1 MTNSALMLL
10 LSGAVIGLGYGSIV
24 PCMQTLA
31 IQNSPGHRSGFAT
44 ATFFTF
50 FDSGIAGGSYVFGL
64 FVASAGFHSIYLAAG
79 LFVLIAL
86 LLYGWSQKKR
96 TPLEA
101 DGNVS
106 IAD

>member
-1 MTNSALMLL
+1 MLL

-31 IQNSPGHRSGFAT
+31 IQNSPAHRSGFAT

-50 FDSGIAGGSYVFGL
+50 FDTGIAAGSYVFGL
-64 FVASAGFHSIYLAAG
+64 FVASAGFHAIYLSAG
-79 LFVLIAL
+79 LFVLVSL
-86 LLYGWSQKKR
+86 VLYTWSRRK
-96 TPLEA
+96 PLSLEA
-101 DGNVS
+101 EGNVS